1 MENIANIQ
9 VIQNI
14 VYIISSVMFILGIK
28 MLGKEATAVKGNYLS
43 ALAMF
48 SAVGITCLS
57 LDIDIKIIL
66 AGVLLGGLIGSLIAI
81 KVKMT
86 AIPEMVALFNGF
98 GGLATFLIAWSQFN
112 EPSNSMFQH
121 ILIMLTIYIGGITF
135 SGSLIAY
142 GKLSEKLKLGK
153 GSMITNIFISF
164 FYLSMPALIYVG
176 AEPYLSGFIPQIP
189 SYFAIFL
196 VLTLVA
202 GIGFVMPIGGGDMP
216 VVISLLNS
224 LSGIAA
230 AFAGLLLL
238 NNVLIVAGSLVGAS
252 GLILTIIMAKAMN
265 RTITNI
271 LFVGY
276 ASASQANS
284 SEEQGEVK
292 PITPDDAY
300 LILENASS
308 VLVVPGYGMAVAQ
321 AQHVVREMG
330 ELLEEN
336 GTEVKYGIHPVAG
349 RMPGH
354 MNVLLAEANVSY
366 DLLAEPDDVNPS
378 MDTIDVAIVIGANDV
393 VNPSATEEEG
403 SPIYGMPII
412 EVHNAKTVFV
422 LKRSMSSGFAGVQ
435 NPLFFKE
442 NTRMLFGDAKAL
454 FHDVIVTLGMFSLF
468 SLEIN
473 LSIIAAVLTIV
484 GYSMNDTVVIFDR
497 VRENLRK
504 YSDIK
509 IYELTNI
516 SINETLSR
524 TLLTSITTLLALLA
538 IYFFGGEILR
548 GFSFAMILGV
558 IFGTYS
564 SIYIANTV
572 LVRLNVT
579 QKTVLREE
587 NKD

>member
-1 MENIANIQ
+1 MENLANIQ
-9 VIQNI
+9 VFQNI

-57 LDIDIKIIL
+57 LEIDIKIIL

-121 ILIMLTIYIGGITF
+121 ALIMLTIYIGGITF

-153 GSMITNIFISF
+153 GSMVTNIFISF
-164 FYLSMPALIYVG
+164 FYLSMPALIYVV
-176 AEPYLSGFIPQIP
+176 AEPSLSGLIPQLP

-276 ASASQANS
+276 ASVSQASS

-292 PITPDDAY
+292 PITSDDAY

-435 NPLFFKE
+435 NPLFFRE
-442 NTRMLFGDAKAL
+442 NTRMLFGDAKESIGQ
-454 FHDVIVTLGMFSLF
+454 IVAEF
-468 SLEIN
+468 
-473 LSIIAAVLTIV
+473 
-484 GYSMNDTVVIFDR
+484 
-497 VRENLRK
+497 
-504 YSDIK
+504 
-509 IYELTNI
+509 
-516 SINETLSR
+516 
-524 TLLTSITTLLALLA
+524 
-538 IYFFGGEILR
+538 
-548 GFSFAMILGV
+548 
-558 IFGTYS
+558 
-564 SIYIANTV
+564 
-572 LVRLNVT
+572 
-579 QKTVLREE
+579 
-587 NKD
+587 KD

>member
-1 MENIANIQ
+1 MESFINIQ
-9 VIQNI
+9 VIQNV

-28 MLGKEATAVKGNYLS
+28 MLGKEATAVRGNYLS

-48 SAVGITCLS
+48 SAVAVTCLS
-57 LDIDIKIIL
+57 LEIDVKIII
-66 AGVLLGGLIGSLIAI
+66 AGVIIGGLVGSLIAI

-112 EPSNSMFQH
+112 ETGNSMFQH
-121 ILIMLTIYIGGITF
+121 ALIMLTIYIGGITF

-153 GSMITNIFISF
+153 GSIITNIFISF
-164 FYLSMPALIYVG
+164 FYLSMPALIYVI
-176 AEPYLSGFIPQIP
+176 AEPSISQLYPQVP
-189 SYFAIFL
+189 SYFLIFL
-196 VLTLVA
+196 GLTLIA

-252 GLILTIIMAKAMN
+252 GLILTVIMAKAMN
-265 RTITNI
+265 RTIINI

-276 ASASQANS
+276 ASSSQATS

-292 PITPDDAY
+292 PITADDAY

-308 VLVVPGYGMAVAQ
+308 VLVIPGYGMAVAQ

-330 ELLEEN
+330 ELLEDN

-378 MDTIDVAIVIGANDV
+378 MDSIDVAIVIGANDV

-442 NTRMLFGDAKAL
+442 NTRMLFGDAKESIGQ
-454 FHDVIVTLGMFSLF
+454 IVAEF
-468 SLEIN
+468 
-473 LSIIAAVLTIV
+473 
-484 GYSMNDTVVIFDR
+484 
-497 VRENLRK
+497 
-504 YSDIK
+504 
-509 IYELTNI
+509 
-516 SINETLSR
+516 
-524 TLLTSITTLLALLA
+524 
-538 IYFFGGEILR
+538 
-548 GFSFAMILGV
+548 
-558 IFGTYS
+558 
-564 SIYIANTV
+564 
-572 LVRLNVT
+572 
-579 QKTVLREE
+579 
-587 NKD
+587 KD

>member
-276 ASASQANS
+276 ASASQTNA

-292 PITPDDAY
+292 PITSDDAY

-442 NTRMLFGDAKAL
+442 NTRMLFGDAKESIGQ
-454 FHDVIVTLGMFSLF
+454 IVAEF
-468 SLEIN
+468 
-473 LSIIAAVLTIV
+473 
-484 GYSMNDTVVIFDR
+484 
-497 VRENLRK
+497 
-504 YSDIK
+504 
-509 IYELTNI
+509 
-516 SINETLSR
+516 
-524 TLLTSITTLLALLA
+524 
-538 IYFFGGEILR
+538 
-548 GFSFAMILGV
+548 
-558 IFGTYS
+558 
-564 SIYIANTV
+564 
-572 LVRLNVT
+572 
-579 QKTVLREE
+579 
-587 NKD
+587 KD